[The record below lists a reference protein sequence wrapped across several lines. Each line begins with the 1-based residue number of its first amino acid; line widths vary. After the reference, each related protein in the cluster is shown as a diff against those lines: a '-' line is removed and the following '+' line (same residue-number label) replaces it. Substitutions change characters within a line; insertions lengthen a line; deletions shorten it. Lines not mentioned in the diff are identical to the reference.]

1 MMPDQKTP
9 TKVGPINMKIAL
21 LQTGKTS
28 ERYLTEGISIFA
40 ERIGKY
46 SPFEIITVPEIKRA
60 RSMPEQEQK
69 LREGEQQLRFF
80 RNDDYI
86 VILDEKGKEFST
98 LEFSGW
104 LEKSFMVQRKRI
116 LFVIGGAWGF
126 SEEVRKRADM
136 NLSLSRLTF
145 SHQMVRLL
153 FLEQLYRAFTIIKG
167 EPYHHD

>member
-28 ERYLTEGISIFA
+28 ERYLADGISIFT

-46 SPFEIITVPEIKRA
+46 TPFEIITVPESKRI

-86 VILDEKGKEFST
+86 VILDEKGREYSTMEFSV
-98 LEFSGW
+98 W
-104 LEKSFMVQRKRI
+104 LEKSFMLQKKRI

-167 EPYHHD
+167 EPYHHQ